1 MKYYIY
7 VNSKEISE
15 VSGTEA
21 AYEAWRLARSLANFL
36 CTTADLVDGETG
48 EVLASNDWDEEDKP
62 SDEELEAGFDPLEI
76 EFDPYEGAYT
86 FDC

>member
-7 VNSKEISE
+7 VNGKEISE

-21 AYEAWRLARSLANFL
+21 AYAAWRLACNLADCL
-36 CTTADLVDGETG
+36 SVTADLVDGETG
-48 EVLASNDWDEEDKP
+48 EVIESNDWDDEDKP
-62 SDEELEAGFDPLEI
+62 SDEELEEGFDPLEMG
-76 EFDPYEGAYT
+76 FDPYEGAYT

>member
-7 VNSKEISE
+7 VNGKEISE

-21 AYEAWRLARSLANFL
+21 AYKAWRLACDLADYL
-36 CTTADLVDGETG
+36 GTTADLVDGETG
-48 EVLASNDWDEEDKP
+48 EVLESNDWDDENKP
-62 SDEELEAGFDPLEI
+62 SDEELEEGFDPLEMG
-76 EFDPYEGAYT
+76 FDPYEGTYT